1 MATRALDC
9 VGLRC
14 PQPILQITIV
24 MPEMKP
30 GDILEVTANCDSFV
44 DDVRKWCER
53 LGKTLLAL
61 TKDGSDVV
69 TATIQF

>member
-1 MATRALDC
+1 
-9 VGLRC
+9 
-14 PQPILQITIV
+14 

-30 GDILEVTANCDSFV
+30 GDILEVKANCDSFE
-44 DDVRKWCER
+44 DDVRRWCER